1 MYYFTLFMH
10 GKFSSVDIN
19 FELNIFDTNFQ
30 LLFCLLLV
38 RPFVEARAAHHGVGM
53 YEEIGRYKIIQK
65 GCALALPDR
74 LL

>member
-1 MYYFTLFMH
+1 MENFRQW
-10 GKFSSVDIN
+10 I

-38 RPFVEARAAHHGVGM
+38 RPFVEARAAHHGVSM

-65 GCALALPDR
+65 GSALALPDR